1 MNDQLS
7 PRELDQREQAMQHDV
22 LLVLIAVVCL
32 LNGMQFSPFLVI
44 FAAGLTPI
52 LAAFFITSPILL
64 FYFASLCAAVAT
76 AILAGIPAALYER
89 YAGGGR
95 SSVVSLSIW
104 LAFAVL
110 FSLPSILRFFG
121 RY

>member
-1 MNDQLS
+1 MNDQLN
-7 PRELDQREQAMQHDV
+7 PRELDQREQTMQNDV

-52 LAAFFITSPILL
+52 LAAFFITSPVLL
-64 FYFASLCAAVAT
+64 FYFASLCAAVST

-95 SSVVSLSIW
+95 TSIVSLTIW
-104 LAFAVL
+104 LGFAIF
-110 FSLPSILRFFG
+110 FSLPTILRFFG
-121 RY
+121 QY